1 MTTDPSSGATG
12 REASGVH
19 VALGVSGGI
28 GAYKA
33 AMIIRDLR
41 TAGVEVTVL
50 MTANAARFITPL
62 TLQTLSGNRVLLD
75 QFDGASREWDVEHV
89 SLAKRAACLLVAPAT
104 ANIIGKFAGGIADDF
119 LSTFHTAFDG
129 PVYLAPAMN
138 TVMYRHPAV
147 QANLETLR
155 SRGVRVIE
163 PGSGFLAC
171 GDTGPGRLAEPH
183 DIVERVLGD
192 LLDDVDSRLLRGYR
206 VLVTAGPTRED
217 IDPVRF
223 LTNRS
228 SGRMGHALAR
238 QAARLGAEVTL
249 VSGARG
255 LEAPAGVELVRVD
268 RCAEMERAVLAA
280 FDETDLLLMA
290 AAPADYRPSV
300 TASTKLSKG
309 EGPMK
314 LELERTTDILAE
326 AGRRKAR
333 QVLVGFA
340 AETDGDLESRALEKL
355 RRKNLDLILAN
366 RVGPDDRGFGA
377 ATNTGVLLDAAGGRE
392 EIALMTKDRMALAI
406 LKRAGVLLDERT
418 EGERG
423 TER

>member
-1 MTTDPSSGATG
+1 MTTDPSSGLTG
-12 REASGVH
+12 RAAAGVH

-33 AMIIRDLR
+33 AMIIRELR
-41 TAGVEVTVL
+41 NAGAAVTVL
-50 MTANAARFITPL
+50 MTANAAKFITPL

-89 SLAKRAACLLVAPAT
+89 SLAKRAACLIVAPAT

-119 LSTFHTAFDG
+119 LSTFHTAFAG

-147 QANLETLR
+147 QENLATLR

-171 GDTGPGRLAEPH
+171 GDTGPGRLAEPG
-183 DIVERVLGD
+183 DIVDRVLGD
-192 LLDDVDSRLLRGYR
+192 LLAGAECGLLRGRR

-217 IDPVRF
+217 LDPVRF

-238 QAARLGAEVTL
+238 QAARLGAAVTL
-249 VSGARG
+249 VSGARD
-255 LEAPAGVELVRVD
+255 LEAPAGVDLVRVD
-268 RCAEMERAVLAA
+268 TCAEMHAEVLAA
-280 FDETDLLLMA
+280 FADADLLLMA
-290 AAPADYRPSV
+290 AAPADYRPARAA
-300 TASTKLSKG
+300 ASKLRKG
-309 EGPMK
+309 EGPLR
-314 LELERTTDILAE
+314 LELERTEDILAE

-333 QVLVGFA
+333 QVLLGFA
-340 AETDGDLESRALEKL
+340 AETDDDLESRAMDKL
-355 RRKNLDLILAN
+355 RRKNLDFIVVN

-377 ATNTGVLLDAAGGRE
+377 ETNAGVLLDAAGGRD
-392 EIALMTKDRMALAI
+392 EIALTTKDRMALAI
-406 LKRAGVLLDERT
+406 LRRAGALVNERA
-418 EGERG
+418 EG
-423 TER
+423 

>member
-1 MTTDPSSGATG
+1 MTTDRHSTVTGHGAAG
-12 REASGVH
+12 MH

-33 AMIIRDLR
+33 AMIIRELR
-41 TAGVEVTVL
+41 TAGAGVTVL
-50 MTANAARFITPL
+50 MTANAAQFITPL

-75 QFDGASREWDVEHV
+75 QFDGVSREWDVEHV
-89 SLAKRAACLLVAPAT
+89 SLAKRASCLLVAPAT

-129 PVYLAPAMN
+129 PVYVAPAMN

-147 QANLETLR
+147 RRNLETLR
-155 SRGVRVIE
+155 SRGVTVIE

-183 DIVERVLGD
+183 DIVDLVLGD
-192 LLDDVDSRLLRGYR
+192 LLQGVETGLLRGRR

-228 SGRMGHALAR
+228 SGRMGYALAR
-238 QAARLGAEVTL
+238 QAARLGAAVTL

-255 LEAPAGVELVRVD
+255 LDTPPGVDAVAVTS
-268 RCAEMERAVLAA
+268 CAEMHQAVLAS
-280 FDETDLLLMA
+280 FDDCDLLLMA
-290 AAPADYRPSV
+290 AAPADYRPAEVS
-300 TASTKLSKG
+300 SSKRRKG
-309 EGPMK
+309 EGPLR
-314 LELERTTDILAE
+314 LELVRTTDILAD
-326 AGRRKAR
+326 AGRRRKR

-340 AETDGDLESRALEKL
+340 AETDDDFETRAREKL
-355 RRKNLDLILAN
+355 KRKDLDLIVAN
-366 RVGPDDRGFGA
+366 RVGPADRGFGA
-377 ATNTGVLLDAAGGRE
+377 ETNAGVIIDAAGGRFE
-392 EIALMTKDRMALAI
+392 VDLTTKDRMALAI
-406 LKRAGVLLDERT
+406 LERAGALVNERA
-418 EGERG
+418 EG
-423 TER
+423 